1 MRSRARTLT
10 PGDTPDGKSRAG
22 QTAPVNV
29 KTYTVG
35 AFQENAY
42 LVIDDRTNRAVI
54 VDPGSEGERL
64 VEAIE
69 SSGAKVEAIWIT
81 HGHVDH
87 LGAIASIK
95 RKWDVPVYLHPAD
108 RRLYEAAPR
117 QAEVY
122 GIPFEEAPAPDRE
135 FADGQRLRV
144 GDVEMEVMHAPG
156 HSPGHVV
163 IHGGGI
169 ALVGD
174 CLFAGSIGRTDLPF
188 SSPPQLAAS
197 LEKISSLPPETVV
210 YPGHGM
216 DTTIAEERK
225 SNPFLNG
232 TARIVGR

>member
-1 MRSRARTLT
+1 
-10 PGDTPDGKSRAG
+10 
-22 QTAPVNV
+22 VNV
-29 KTYTVG
+29 KTFTVG

-54 VDPGSEGERL
+54 VDPGSEGDRL

-69 SSGAKVEAIWIT
+69 SSAAELDAIWIT

-95 RKWDVPVYLHPAD
+95 RRWDVPVYLHPAD
-108 RRLYEAAPR
+108 KRLYEAASR

-122 GIPFEEAPAPDRE
+122 GIPFEEPPVPDRE
-135 FADGQRLRV
+135 FADGQRLKV
-144 GDVEMEVMHAPG
+144 GDTNMEVMHAPG

-188 SSPPQLAAS
+188 SNPPDLAAS
-197 LEKISSLPPETVV
+197 LEKISSLPPATIV